1 MKNKKDNSSN
11 AVSPDEMN
19 KLVKELESLNQ
30 QHNQGIQQTQD
41 EKVGFF
47 KRIKNLIADYRYITN
62 KKDKDLYLIEDSIG
76 DAAEFGLIDDTKA
89 SRANRIIMA
98 IFIFLFIMVIWAYF
112 AEVAEVT
119 KGNGKIIPS
128 SKEQLIQSLDGG
140 IVTNIFVREGD
151 IVQVGQ
157 TLATL
162 DSTRTAS
169 SLEESQAKYNTALAT
184 SIRLKAEVEQ
194 HKIVNLVFPE
204 ELQTQTE
211 LINYE
216 NKLYLSR
223 KQKLTQT
230 LANLQKSKHII
241 RQQLNINKELA
252 RQGASSTVE
261 VLRLEKELIDLESK
275 TQEYTSDFY
284 VTARQE
290 LAKVMAEIDSLAPLI
305 KGRQDFVQ
313 KTTITSPV
321 KGIVKNIQNSTIG
334 GVVPPNGIL
343 MDIVPLEDTLI
354 IEAKISPKDI
364 AFIHPGQE
372 AKVKITA
379 YDYAIYGGLEG
390 TVSVISPDTVKDE
403 VKSDVTYY
411 KIYIKTDK
419 DYLVNKAGKSFSI
432 TPGMIA
438 SVEITT
444 GSKTVLQYLIKPFN
458 KINEALRER

>member
-1 MKNKKDNSSN
+1 
-11 AVSPDEMN
+11 
-19 KLVKELESLNQ
+19 
-30 QHNQGIQQTQD
+30 
-41 EKVGFF
+41 
-47 KRIKNLIADYRYITN
+47 
-62 KKDKDLYLIEDSIG
+62 
-76 DAAEFGLIDDTKA
+76 
-89 SRANRIIMA
+89 MA

>member
-1 MKNKKDNSSN
+1 MKNKKNNASN

-30 QHNQGIQQTQD
+30 QHNQGIQQNQE
-41 EKVGFF
+41 EKIGFF
-47 KRIKNLIADYRYITN
+47 KRIKNIIADYRYITN

-89 SRANRIIMA
+89 SKANRIIMA
-98 IFIFLFIMVIWAYF
+98 IFSFLFIMVIWAYF

-184 SIRLKAEVEQ
+184 SIRLKAEVDQ
-194 HKIVNLVFPE
+194 HKIANLVFPE

-275 TQEYTSDFY
+275 IQEYTSDFY

-364 AFIHPGQE
+364 AFIHPGQQ

-411 KIYIKTDK
+411 KIYVKTDK

>member
-1 MKNKKDNSSN
+1 
-11 AVSPDEMN
+11 
-19 KLVKELESLNQ
+19 
-30 QHNQGIQQTQD
+30 
-41 EKVGFF
+41 
-47 KRIKNLIADYRYITN
+47 
-62 KKDKDLYLIEDSIG
+62 
-76 DAAEFGLIDDTKA
+76 
-89 SRANRIIMA
+89 MA
-98 IFIFLFIMVIWAYF
+98 IFSFLFIMVIWAYF

-184 SIRLKAEVEQ
+184 SIRLKAEVDQ
-194 HKIVNLVFPE
+194 HKIANLVFPE

-275 TQEYTSDFY
+275 IQEYTSDFY

-364 AFIHPGQE
+364 AFIHPGQQ

-411 KIYIKTDK
+411 KIYVKTDK

>member
-1 MKNKKDNSSN
+1 
-11 AVSPDEMN
+11 MN

-30 QHNQGIQQTQD
+30 QHNQGIQQTQE

-313 KTTITSPV
+313 KTTMISPV

>member
-19 KLVKELESLNQ
+19 KLVKKLESLNQ
-30 QHNQGIQQTQD
+30 QHNQGIQQTQE

-62 KKDKDLYLIEDSIG
+62 KKDKDLYLIEDSIS

-140 IVTNIFVREGD
+140 IVTNIFVKEGD

-184 SIRLKAEVEQ
+184 SIRLKAEVDQ

-284 VTARQE
+284 VTTRQE

-411 KIYIKTDK
+411 KIYIKTNK
-419 DYLVNKAGKSFSI
+419 DYLVNKAGKTFSI

-438 SVEITT
+438 SVEIAT

>member
-30 QHNQGIQQTQD
+30 QHNQGIQQTQE

-162 DSTRTAS
+162 DSTKTAS

>member
-1 MKNKKDNSSN
+1 MKNKKNNSSN

-30 QHNQGIQQTQD
+30 QHNQGMQQTQE

-184 SIRLKAEVEQ
+184 SIRLKAEVDQ
-194 HKIVNLVFPE
+194 HKIVNLVFPK

-230 LANLQKSKHII
+230 LANLQKSKLII

-364 AFIHPGQE
+364 AFIHPGQQ
-372 AKVKITA
+372 AKIKITA

-411 KIYIKTDK
+411 KIYVKTDK

>member
-290 LAKVMAEIDSLAPLI
+290 LAKVMAEIDSLEPLI

-403 VKSDVTYY
+403 VKSNVTYY

>member
-30 QHNQGIQQTQD
+30 QHNQGIQQTQE

>member
-30 QHNQGIQQTQD
+30 QHNQGIQQTQE

-62 KKDKDLYLIEDSIG
+62 KKDKDLYLIEDSIS